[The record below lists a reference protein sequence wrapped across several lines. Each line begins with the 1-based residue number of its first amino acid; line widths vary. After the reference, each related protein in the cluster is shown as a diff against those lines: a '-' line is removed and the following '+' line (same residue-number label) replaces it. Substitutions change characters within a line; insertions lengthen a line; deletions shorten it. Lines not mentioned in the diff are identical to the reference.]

1 MAVHTYD
8 VQIRWS
14 RGDAAFTDNRYSRA
28 HSWHFDG
35 GIEVPASSS
44 PHVVRLPFSTAAAV
58 DPEEAFVASISSCH
72 MLWFLSIA
80 VGGGFRV
87 DRYVDGAVGV
97 MGKNAAGKSAVTLVT
112 LHPQASF
119 SGEKLPSRAEIV
131 ELHHKAHDEC
141 FIANSVTTDIRCEPV
156 YDT

>member
-1 MAVHTYD
+1 MSAHTYD
-8 VQIRWS
+8 VQIRWA
-14 RGDAAFTDNRYSRA
+14 RGNAAFTDNRYSRA

-44 PHVVRLPFSTAAAV
+44 PNVVRVPFSAAAAV

-80 VGGGFRV
+80 QGGGFRV
-87 DRYVDGAVGV
+87 DRYVDGADGA
-97 MGKNAAGKSAVTLVT
+97 MGKNAAGKTAVTLVT
-112 LHPQASF
+112 LHPQVTF

-131 ELHHKAHDEC
+131 ALLHKALDEC
-141 FIANSVTTDIRCEPV
+141 FISNSVTTNIRCEPV
-156 YDT
+156 YET

>member
-1 MAVHTYD
+1 
-8 VQIRWS
+8 
-14 RGDAAFTDNRYSRA
+14 
-28 HSWHFDG
+28 
-35 GIEVPASSS
+35 
-44 PHVVRLPFSTAAAV
+44 
-58 DPEEAFVASISSCH
+58 

-80 VGGGFRV
+80 QGGGFRV

-97 MGKNAAGKSAVTLVT
+97 MGKNAAGKTAVTLVT
-112 LHPQASF
+112 LHPQVTF

-156 YDT
+156 YET

>member
-1 MAVHTYD
+1 
-8 VQIRWS
+8 
-14 RGDAAFTDNRYSRA
+14 
-28 HSWHFDG
+28 
-35 GIEVPASSS
+35 VPASSS
-44 PHVVRLPFSTAAAV
+44 PHVVRVPLSSAAAV

-80 VGGGFRV
+80 AGSGYRV

-97 MGKNAAGKSAVTLVT
+97 MGKNAAGKTAVTLVT
-112 LHPQASF
+112 LHPQVTF
-119 SGEKLPSRAEIV
+119 SGAKLPSRTEIV

-156 YDT
+156 YDV